1 MQKRLDIINESI
13 KRFENWDCPD
23 EDLKQTIIK
32 ELKKS
37 LSDTQKKC
45 DEIKDFDSRFSD
57 PERKEKEFME
67 YKRNLID
74 GFKAKLDAYMK
85 ERESL
90 VLKGE
95 TEIEFIEKFGEL
107 LKTL

>member
-1 MQKRLDIINESI
+1 MEDDVQKRLDIINESI

-23 EDLKQTIIK
+23 EDLKQTIIE

-67 YKRNLID
+67 YKRNL
-74 GFKAKLDAYMK
+74 DAYMK

-90 VLKGE
+90 VWKGE